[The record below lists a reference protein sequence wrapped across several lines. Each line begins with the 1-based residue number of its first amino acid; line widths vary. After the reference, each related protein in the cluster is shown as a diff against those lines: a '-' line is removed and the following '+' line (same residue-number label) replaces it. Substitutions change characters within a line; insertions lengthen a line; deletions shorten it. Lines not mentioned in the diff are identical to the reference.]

1 LRLRL
6 HYKAARARGVL
17 FGQGMNLRELNSRA
31 VEKFEELLRGLSV
44 FIGYWF
50 VAKSIVRLIDKS
62 GFSWWENLVMPIH
75 LRDLEFGVFML
86 YLVLPLGIGVIGFIA
101 YRPKSKLVRWMMA
114 PAGFMVSLIA
124 A

>member
-1 LRLRL
+1 
-6 HYKAARARGVL
+6 
-17 FGQGMNLRELNSRA
+17 MNLRELNSRA
-31 VEKFEELLRGLSV
+31 VEKSEELLRGLSV

-62 GFSWWENLVMPIH
+62 GFSWWENLVMPIL